1 MTPTYHYDP
10 APDDNAALILDAEG
24 ATQFAISLPGH
35 NKGAGAIAR
44 QLAQLLT
51 LAQAIG
57 SEGLTGFHT
66 LTRILTSGHIEA
78 TISHQDNDGH
88 RLLLATPDQQ
98 LGAVLTLKRLALPED
113 RRVDRLTRELN
124 QIAHALGLPAGTDGP
139 GIIAHI
145 SRYTSPEARHAQPA

>member
-1 MTPTYHYDP
+1 MTTYHYDA

-24 ATQFAISLPGH
+24 YTQFEIRLPGL
-35 NKGAGAIAR
+35 NKGAGNIAR
-44 QLAQLLT
+44 ELVQLLT
-51 LAQAIG
+51 LAQALG

-66 LTRILTSGHIEA
+66 LTRILASGHIEA

-124 QIAHALGLPAGTDGP
+124 QIANALGLPAGTDGP
-139 GIIAHI
+139 GILAHL
-145 SRYTSPEARHAQPA
+145 SRTTRPEARHAHPA